1 MPLKHMLTEIAP
13 PKSRNMDKIDRL
25 LDDVTGLPPAPQIL
39 PPLLQALGQE
49 NTDIQRVTDLI
60 SFDPSLTAQ
69 LLMICNSAYFGRAA
83 RVDTISEAVH
93 RLGFQTT
100 YRIAA
105 GAAAG
110 KLFPKSRLGAED
122 PSSNW
127 WRSAVMTAF
136 ATQFVADDF
145 NAEPGTM
152 FTAGLLHDIGRT
164 VLLQSYKMVYAGL
177 LEEPGLTDAEII
189 TRESSAFGMDHA
201 EIGGR
206 LLARWRFS
214 SMIVNSVRGHD
225 NPEKFPEGIYRHWAA
240 CLHLGVDLAR
250 SVDPEAT
257 NVALS
262 STEPTVSM
270 KILNRSADDVA
281 RYQYLIKENMR
292 FVEAMC
298 RLN

>member
-1 MPLKHMLTEIAP
+1 
-13 PKSRNMDKIDRL
+13 
-25 LDDVTGLPPAPQIL
+25 
-39 PPLLQALGQE
+39 LGQE
-49 NTDIQRVTDLI
+49 NSNIQRVTDLI

-69 LLMICNSAYFGRAA
+69 LLMICNSAYFGRSS
-83 RVDTISEAVH
+83 RIDTISDAVH

-110 KLFPKSRLGAED
+110 KLFPKNRWGAED
-122 PSSNW
+122 PSALW
-127 WRSAVMTAF
+127 WRNAVMTAF
-136 ATQFVADDF
+136 AAQFVADDF

-164 VLLQSYKMVYAGL
+164 VLLQSFKMVYVGL
-177 LEEPGLTDAEII
+177 LEDPGLTDAEIVQ
-189 TRESSAFGMDHA
+189 REMSAFGMEHA

-206 LLARWRFS
+206 LLTRWRFS
-214 SMIVNSVRGHD
+214 SMIANSVRAHD
-225 NPEKFPEGIYRHWAA
+225 NPDKLPEGIYRHWAA

-250 SVDPEAT
+250 SVDPENADK
-257 NVALS
+257 AILLD
-262 STEPTVSM
+262 EPTISM
-270 KILNRSADDVA
+270 KILNRSAEDVA